1 MYGKL
6 IEGELQT
13 APRKLEINGNWVW
26 NASAEDHLAQGWKSV
41 RFTDE
46 PEPIEGYF
54 WQSGWTETETEIVQT
69 WTLVEL
75 PDEVDDAEAFNII
88 FGGEE

>member
-1 MYGKL
+1 MYAKL
-6 IEGELQT
+6 KDGNFVE

-26 NASAEDHLAQGWKSV
+26 NAPSEAYLAQGWKAV

-46 PEPIEGYF
+46 PEPIEGYY

-69 WTLVEL
+69 WTQEPL
-75 PDEVDDAEAFNII
+75 PDDVDEAEAFDII
-88 FGGEE
+88 FGGEA